1 MKTEDT
7 LVENLWYLVTINNV
21 VPEIEFK
28 HLPYDYYCPSVKNLA
43 DHVCSVCGTYFLNKT
58 AVNRHKRGFVCLTK
72 RKLPKQLIPVVRP
85 TLDEEIEDMACKEN
99 EEDDVIP
106 IITIA
111 DTLINASLEEV
122 SVVITGS
129 KLRCLKKRSLIGRIY
144 TTFLLFLSYD
154 FLSLL
159 HALHFLYHSIHF
171 ALFLFSNVLQVS

>member
-7 LVENLWYLVTINNV
+7 LVENLWHLVTINNL

-28 HLPYDYYCPSVKNLA
+28 HPPYDYYCPSVKNLA
-43 DHVCSVCGTYFLNKT
+43 DHVCSVCGIYFPNKT
-58 AVNRHKRGFVCLTK
+58 VVNRHKRGFACLT
-72 RKLPKQLIPVVRP
+72 KQLIPVVRP
-85 TLDEEIEDMACKEN
+85 TLDEEIEDMACEEN

-129 KLRCLKKRSLIGRIY
+129 KLSCLKKRSLIGRIY

-171 ALFLFSNVLQVS
+171 ALFLFSNLLQVS